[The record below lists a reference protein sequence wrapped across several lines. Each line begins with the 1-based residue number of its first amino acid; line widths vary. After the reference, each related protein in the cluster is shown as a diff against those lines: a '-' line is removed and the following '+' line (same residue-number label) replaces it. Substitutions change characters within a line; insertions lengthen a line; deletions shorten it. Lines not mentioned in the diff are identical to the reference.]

1 MQQQTHEV
9 LTNGLGSFAQVSP
22 DYELAPVGLASMQQ
36 QAQRLAEHGRNG
48 DIYVVHAAE
57 GETVIPVEVLDANP
71 MVKELLFEQMR
82 DMGLDPG
89 RYMVGNDL
97 NSLNPETGMPEFFF
111 KSIFKGIGK
120 VIKKVVKVVKK
131 VAPIVLPIAAAAFG
145 IPFLGP
151 AFGAGT
157 FGASFVGSGIGSL
170 LSGKPLKEAFKDAVI
185 GGGLASLTGF
195 AKGAFSSTGTA
206 LGGLEGSFTGST
218 PVFDAA
224 GTQTGV
230 NVAASPFGD
239 KSIFGASDAS
249 RAGSLRSDVQ
259 FGEFGKGNIVKGLT
273 GGAFGGAEDGF
284 VPDPNYVAPA
294 NNITAMDPTLDAA
307 WQGAGKARTIV
318 AEAPAPGSAGSK
330 TQDGFF
336 DKVGDYMFRGG
347 DTQATIDANVQK
359 ASADYLAGRT
369 GVPYNLQ
376 TEAGLL
382 KHINTVKPGM
392 LARFGPS
399 AAAIGL
405 GAMAYDAF
413 SEEKQQ
419 PGESDEEF
427 KARLDKLK
435 TNSVYAENPGKFNV
449 DLFSPGFQP
458 PGYDTSGRRIMRAAA
473 GGATFD
479 PFNYT
484 GTPLNREYTPPI
496 QYQDSRNIFNPNF
509 SPPPAPVPT
518 YLDFQSSYAPL
529 DVDPYYQ
536 SGYAPT
542 ASDPN
547 APPVD
552 LFKPFDPSLDE
563 ITGVATDETATS
575 GIASIAEPVK
585 PLFFFDDSP
594 SDEED
599 DNATSSGAA
608 EGAEGV
614 GADEE
619 STPAGTGPGTTGT
632 GTEAGTGP
640 GEEGGGDPSDPG
652 GGAGP
657 GGPGGVSDGGP
668 GSPSGAEGVGADDGG
683 PSGGQDE
690 DQDADTGGDDADGPS
705 GGNDN
710 DNDSEGVADGGYIGE
725 ESRPRAQMLVE
736 GPGTERSDDIPAML
750 SDGEFVLNARSVRGA
765 DPTGQG
771 NRYLGAQ
778 NLYKMMRDFE
788 MRA

>member
-22 DYELAPVGLASMQQ
+22 DYELAPVGLASMRQ

-57 GETVIPVEVLDANP
+57 GETVVPVEVLDANP

-131 VAPIVLPIAAAAFG
+131 IAPIVVPLAASAFG

-170 LSGKPLKEAFKDAVI
+170 LGGDSIGTAFKKAFI
-185 GGGLASLTGF
+185 GGGLASLGGL
-195 AKGAFSSTGTA
+195 AKGAISPTGTA

-284 VPDPNYVAPA
+284 VPDPSYVAPA
-294 NNITAMDPTLDAA
+294 NNINAMDPTLDAA
-307 WQGAGKARTIV
+307 WQGAGDPSKAPTMV
-318 AEAPAPGSAGSK
+318 AKTPAPGDSFLGRTFGETGS
-330 TQDGFF
+330 DI
-336 DKVGDYMFRGG
+336 DKYMFGG
-347 DTQATIDANVQK
+347 
-359 ASADYLAGRT
+359 GRT
-369 GVPYNLQ
+369 PTEITNDAKALGAKYIAETPSKLQ
-376 TEAGLL
+376 DAAGLRAAMA
-382 KHINTVKPGM
+382 KAQPGM
-392 LARFGPS
+392 LAKFGPS
-399 AAAIGL
+399 AALGL
-405 GAMAYDAF
+405 GAMYLGGGF
-413 SEEKQQ
+413 KTGET
-419 PGESDEEF
+419 GESEKERKAYEERFNQF
-427 KARLDKLK
+427 KYGTGFNPSNNYGNRGVKL
-435 TNSVYAENPGKFNV
+435 YAE
-449 DLFSPGFQP
+449 GFQP
-458 PGYDTSGRRIMRAAA
+458 YGYDTSGRPIMRAAA

-509 SPPPAPVPT
+509 SPPPAPMPT

-536 SGYAPT
+536 SGYTPT

-547 APPVD
+547 AAPED
-552 LFKPFDPSLDE
+552 LYKPFDPSLDE
-563 ITGVATDETATS
+563 ITDETATS
-575 GIASIAEPVK
+575 GIASIAKPVK

-599 DNATSSGAA
+599 DNASPSGAA
-608 EGAEGV
+608 EGAESV

-619 STPAGTGPGTTGT
+619 STPAGVGEGTTGT
-632 GTEAGTGP
+632 GTAAGTGP
-640 GEEGGGDPSDPG
+640 GEDTTGPGGGGGDDPG

-657 GGPGGVSDGGP
+657 GGPGGGGD
-668 GSPSGAEGVGADDGG
+668 GSPSGAEGVGGDEGPGG
-683 PSGGQDE
+683 PG
-690 DQDADTGGDDADGPS
+690 GGDDADGPS
-705 GGNDN
+705 GDGDP
-710 DNDSEGVADGGYIGE
+710 SEDGEGSEDEGGLADGGYIGE
-725 ESRPRAQMLVE
+725 DYRPRAQMLVE

>member
-22 DYELAPVGLASMQQ
+22 DYELAPVGLASMRQ

-170 LSGKPLKEAFKDAVI
+170 LGGDSIGTAFKKAVI
-185 GGGLASLTGF
+185 GGGLASLGGF
-195 AKGAFSSTGTA
+195 AKGALSPTGTA

-218 PVFDAA
+218 PVFGAPGTEFA
-224 GTQTGV
+224 GQRIGE
-230 NVAASPFGD
+230 NVAASPFGE

-249 RAGSLRSDVQ
+249 RAGGEASNVQ
-259 FGEFGKGNIVKGLT
+259 FDKIKQGDFFEGATQGLT
-273 GGAFGGAEDGF
+273 GETGEG
-284 VPDPNYVAPA
+284 
-294 NNITAMDPTLDAA
+294 
-307 WQGAGKARTIV
+307 
-318 AEAPAPGSAGSK
+318 APGFLKNPNINLANSNAMVLPDRVPTPEPGGTSS

-347 DTQATIDANVQK
+347 DTKAAIDARMDAAGQR
-359 ASADYLAGRT
+359 YLESTLKGVRTPAAYEAARNAAG
-369 GVPYNLQ
+369 
-376 TEAGLL
+376 
-382 KHINTVKPGM
+382 PGM
-392 LARFGPS
+392 LAKFGPS
-399 AAAIGL
+399 VALGL
-405 GAMAYDAF
+405 GATYFGGGFETGKTGESPEARKAYDERF
-413 SEEKQQ
+413 NQFKYGTGLNQVYNNNEDNFGVKLYSE
-419 PGESDEEF
+419 
-427 KARLDKLK
+427 
-435 TNSVYAENPGKFNV
+435 
-449 DLFSPGFQP
+449 GFQP
-458 PGYDTSGRRIMRAAA
+458 RNKEGLPVYDLYGRPIMRAAA

-518 YLDFQSSYAPL
+518 YLGFRSSYAPL

-536 SGYAPT
+536 SGYTPT

-563 ITGVATDETATS
+563 TTGVATDETATS
-575 GIASIAEPVK
+575 GIASIPEPVK
-585 PLFFFDDSP
+585 PLFFLEEQPDD
-594 SDEED
+594 ED
-599 DNATSSGAA
+599 D
-608 EGAEGV
+608 
-614 GADEE
+614 DDH
-619 STPAGTGPGTTGT
+619 T
-632 GTEAGTGP
+632 GTEEDQSAGYSFDAETG
-640 GEEGGGDPSDPG
+640 GEAEANAVAQAEAEEAQAQADAEAAEAEAS
-652 GGAGP
+652 AQAAEAEA
-657 GGPGGVSDGGP
+657 DGNESQDASEDNENDDDNNENGT
-668 GSPSGAEGVGADDGG
+668 ENDDDG
-683 PSGGQDE
+683 E
-690 DQDADTGGDDADGPS
+690 
-705 GGNDN
+705 
-710 DNDSEGVADGGYIGE
+710 ADGGYIGTE
-725 ESRPRAQMLVE
+725 FRPRAQMLVE

-778 NLYKMMRDFE
+778 NLYRMMRDFE